1 MNCMGGMGN
10 MCGMGGMNMG
20 CMGNT
25 GNGGM
30 CCMGGMGGA
39 GSMGAMG
46 NAGNMGNMGNTGSMG
61 NMGMVGV
68 LVAKTYRPTSIQDD
82 SRFENNGIIMC
93 LIMHRNFTL
102 RNLRYWYSLS
112 QSLLKPRPKLCYV
125 TYRSLVGHVGPASAE
140 FPRSVLAVSCE
151 PRAAP
156 ARGGGRDRG
165 HRGRLTL
172 VDTAAAQRGGIPR
185 LQRAQEVS
193 HSRACRVRKE

>member
-68 LVAKTYRPTSIQDD
+68 LVARTYRPTSIQDD
-82 SRFENNGIIMC
+82 SRLENNGIIMC
-93 LIMHRNFTL
+93 LLMHRNFTL
-102 RNLRYWYSLS
+102 RNLRAVLI
-112 QSLLKPRPKLCYV
+112 
-125 TYRSLVGHVGPASAE
+125 
-140 FPRSVLAVSCE
+140 LAVPESVEATAQTLLCHLQVTCRSCRSSIRRVSQVGSGSFL
-151 PRAAP
+151 RAP
-156 ARGGGRDRG
+156 GSPSSWRW
-165 HRGRLTL
+165 T
-172 VDTAAAQRGGIPR
+172 
-185 LQRAQEVS
+185 
-193 HSRACRVRKE
+193 